1 MPHTAKRSPDH
12 RLKGDRHMVGGDAT
26 PGRGS
31 AGRSR
36 AAAAVAAVGLVG
48 AALALPATFA
58 GAATAQLLAN
68 AGFETGDLGGWACA
82 GSSQVSSAAPH
93 GGGYALSSVPG
104 AQDIAPCSQT
114 VAVQPGAAYVLS
126 AWVKGGYVRL
136 SAAGTGVSA
145 SNWTAGT
152 AWTQLATSFTAGPQT
167 TSVTVTVSGW
177 YGSGAVA
184 VDDVALTGAAGTT
197 SASPTTTATVTA
209 SPTASTAS
217 PTVTATASPTATATT
232 APGVVRVT
240 SSKEL
245 KAALAAAVPGQ
256 TIQLADGTY
265 TGNFVATT
273 PGTAD
278 RRITLVGSANA
289 VLTTSTGG
297 GYGLHLD
304 GAGYWTVK
312 GITVTGAQKGIVTD
326 AADYVVID
334 SVTVRNLTMEGVH
347 FRNSSRYGVLK
358 NSTIR
363 DTGTLGDGKG
373 EGVYVG
379 TANTLTDRSDHV
391 QILDNVIG
399 PRIGAENVDLKEG
412 TTGGLVSGNTFYG
425 DGLTNKNFDDSWV
438 DVKGNDYV
446 VENNTGIGTLNDG
459 FQTHTQDPGWGC
471 GTVFRHNA
479 ADLTGATGTG
489 RYAFDITNYD
499 AVSCPVTVTA
509 DNAVTGG
516 DGLVN
521 PGIPVR

>member
-1 MPHTAKRSPDH
+1 MPLTAKRFRDRRPP
-12 RLKGDRHMVGGDAT
+12 LK
-26 PGRGS
+26 
-31 AGRSR
+31 
-36 AAAAVAAVGLVG
+36 AAVAAVAAAGLAA
-48 AALALPATFA
+48 AALTLPATFA
-58 GAATAQLLAN
+58 GAATVQLLAN
-68 AGFETGDLGGWACA
+68 PGFETGDLNGWVCA
-82 GSSQVSSAAPH
+82 GSSQVSGSAPH
-93 GGGYALSSVPG
+93 SGGYALASVPG
-104 AQDIAPCSQT
+104 AQDIAPCTQT

-126 AWVKGGYVRL
+126 SWVKGSYVRI
-136 SAAGTGVSA
+136 AATGTGVSA

-152 AWTQLATSFTAGPQT
+152 EWTQLGTTFTAGPQT
-167 TSVTVTVSGW
+167 TRVTVTVSGW
-177 YGSGAVA
+177 YGTGAIA
-184 VDDVALTGAAGTT
+184 VDDVALTGGAGTP
-197 SASPTTTATVTA
+197 SASPTPTATA
-209 SPTASTAS
+209 SPS
-217 PTVTATASPTATATT
+217 PTATATATPTATATASPTATGTA
-232 APGVVRVT
+232 APGVVRVAN
-240 SSKEL
+240 SKEL
-245 KAALAAAVPGQ
+245 KAALAAAAPGQ

-265 TGNFVATT
+265 TGNFVATA

-278 RRITLVGSANA
+278 RRITLSGSANA
-289 VLTTSTGG
+289 VLTTTTGG
-297 GYGLHLD
+297 GYGLYLN

-312 GITVTGAQKGIVTD
+312 GITVTGAQKGIVMDT
-326 AADYVVID
+326 ADHVVID

-347 FRNSSRYGVLK
+347 FRNSSRFGVLK

-379 TANTLTDRSDHV
+379 TANTLTDRSDYV

-438 DVKGNDYV
+438 DVKGNGYV
-446 VENNTGIGTLNDG
+446 VENNTGVGTLNDG

-471 GTVFRHNA
+471 GTVFRHNTS
-479 ADLTGATGTG
+479 DLTGASGSG

-509 DNAVTGG
+509 DNTVTGG

-521 PGIPVR
+521 PGIPVG